1 MTETK
6 ITIIQAAQKAIKEL
20 GKASTAV
27 EIYDH
32 IVKNKLYQFNAK
44 DPQAI
49 LKSSLRRHSRENKIA
64 GEKSTLILKI
74 VGDNKYDLL

>member
-1 MTETK
+1 MTDSK
-6 ITIIQAAQKAIKEL
+6 ITIILAAQKTIKEL
-20 GKASTAV
+20 GKALTAV
-27 EIYDH
+27 EIYDY

-49 LKSSLRRHSRENKIA
+49 LKSSLRRHSRENKKA

-74 VGDNKYDLL
+74 VGGNKFDLL